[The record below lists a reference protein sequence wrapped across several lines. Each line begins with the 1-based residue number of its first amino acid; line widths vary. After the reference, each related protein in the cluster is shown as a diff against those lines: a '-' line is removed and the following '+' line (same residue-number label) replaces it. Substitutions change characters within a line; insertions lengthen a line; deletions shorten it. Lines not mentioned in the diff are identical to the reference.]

1 MRRIVSR
8 GLLCLL
14 CLAWAEPS
22 IAQKCVALE
31 LLTLGKHYDCAI
43 AAQSKA
49 VKADGKIASP
59 GVPACGDKLAIKWA
73 KAETFGGCPTPLA
86 AEDAVLT
93 STAMTDALTD
103 LLAPGAPATSACS
116 SRKLRGAS
124 KYVFCRLKV
133 HRANVLAGKALD
145 FAKCDTKLTTAFTK
159 AESSAAADCLTIGD
173 VETTRT
179 QATLDADEIVA
190 LITGVGASTTTT
202 TTTTTTIG
210 GLDDTFDGVALDPSW
225 TVLNPAVATLTVSG
239 GELHL
244 QIDTQ
249 SNWFNG
255 IESVLVHKDVTG
267 DFDVRTVVHAAK
279 TSNSSV
285 APDPE
290 YRLGGLLAR
299 DPASTPASSNF
310 VHVALG
316 SGPLAIPFAA
326 EDKTTDDSV
335 SAYFFHPIAATEG
348 ELRLTRAG
356 ADFSMYY
363 RPIGDLVWQLL
374 GTHTRADLPA
384 TLQVGMMAYDFNA
397 SPDLTVSFEEIVF
410 E

>member
-8 GLLCLL
+8 SLLCVLFL
-14 CLAWAEPS
+14 SWGEPAA
-22 IAQKCVALE
+22 AQKCEAGK
-31 LLTLGKHYDCAI
+31 LLALGKHYDCAI

-49 VKADGKIASP
+49 VKSAGKVAAP
-59 GVPACGDKLAIKWA
+59 GVPTCGDKLAIKWTQA
-73 KAETFGGCPTPLA
+73 DGFGGCPSVVTA
-86 AEDAVLT
+86 GDAVMT
-93 STAMTDALTD
+93 STQMTDLLTE
-103 LLAPGAPATSACS
+103 LLAPGEPAPSGCSA
-116 SRKLRGAS
+116 RKLRGAS
-124 KYVFCRLKV
+124 KYLLCRLKV
-133 HRANVLAGKALD
+133 HRANVLAGKPLD
-145 FAKCDTKLTTAFTK
+145 FLKCDGKLTTAFTK
-159 AESSAAADCLTIGD
+159 AETLAAADCLTSGD

-179 QATLDADEIVA
+179 QTTNDADAIAA
-190 LITGVGASTTTT
+190 LLASASTTTT
-202 TTTTTTIG
+202 TTTTT
-210 GLDDTFDGVALDPSW
+210 LSPPSDTFDGVALDASW

-244 QIDTQ
+244 QIDAQ
-249 SNWFNG
+249 SNWFNS

-279 TSNSSV
+279 TSNSAL

-299 DPASTPASSNF
+299 DPASTPAASNF

-335 SAYFFHPIAATEG
+335 STYFFHPIAATQG
-348 ELRLTRAG
+348 ELRLTRVG

-384 TLQVGMMAYDFNA
+384 TLQVGMMAYDFDA

-410 E
+410 D